1 VKNPLDELD
10 LSPREPRSGRSAA
23 QAMLDLEPAETAPE
37 IDLPDSEP
45 LVDLPLGGAA
55 TAAAVAAPAPVPAGP
70 VEVLEVE
77 PPREGTAPLRSR
89 IGALAADIAFV
100 LLLTAAPLLAATA
113 GPARSLAPD
122 GLWFTGAFAIYLSFF
137 ATVIPLALF
146 GKTIGMAL
154 TGLTAR
160 GDSEAPLTMS
170 ESSRR
175 WLGTLIA
182 LAGLGVPL
190 LIGREPGLP
199 SMADRLAGRPL
210 EFEEV

>member
-1 VKNPLDELD
+1 MKNPLDELD
-10 LSPREPRSGRSAA
+10 LSPREPRGGRSAA
-23 QAMLDLEPAETAPE
+23 QAMLDLDPSDPAPE
-37 IDLPDSEP
+37 IAPADSGP
-45 LVDLPLGGAA
+45 LVDLPLGAA
-55 TAAAVAAPAPVPAGP
+55 PVAAAAAPLPAGP
-70 VEVLEVE
+70 VEVAEVE

-89 IGALAADIAFV
+89 IGALAADVAFV

-113 GPARSLAPD
+113 GPARALSPE

-137 ATVIPLALF
+137 ATAIPLALF
-146 GKTIGMAL
+146 GKTVGMAL

-160 GDSEAPLTMS
+160 GDSEAPLTMR

-175 WLGTLIA
+175 WIGTLIA
-182 LAGLGVPL
+182 LAGLGIPL

-199 SMADRLAGRPL
+199 SVADRLAGRPL